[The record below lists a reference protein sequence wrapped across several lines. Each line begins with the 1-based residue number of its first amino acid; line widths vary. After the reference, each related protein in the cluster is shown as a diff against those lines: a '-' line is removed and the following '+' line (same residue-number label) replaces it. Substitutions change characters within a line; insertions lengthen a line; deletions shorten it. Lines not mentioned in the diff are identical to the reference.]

1 MAKNDIELVAKLGLS
16 LASSL
21 QVHSEANRRARQRLP
36 KLINLINST
45 ALTLIKVDDVIQ
57 ENALTKLCLEDITR
71 LTATCEKIYIGILI
85 MLVRQT
91 ESFVGDKEINEIPRE
106 ETGKYLQSI
115 AHTSVWLYESWESLE
130 VQLRYFRYRLTQIK
144 LELMLRYLLGSIAQ
158 HQMRAQ
164 TRVPGSFETE
174 NAIRQLAAQ
183 VAYKRASHYKFWS
196 KKVDKWTIIAPP
208 LASSNVSTT
217 DVNSTCSVS
226 STPTIA
232 VDTKIEEIKPVETIP
247 PAETQS
253 PELSKDIEVLPDTT
267 EETTSTPTQKDQQP
281 AKEPGP
287 SLLTA
292 TRDWIKRIVMPG
304 SHDEWKDQD
313 LEVWQIDLAAH
324 FNSIPIKTFKRL
336 ELDDKHV
343 RSALSKAT
351 SKSRWRKR
359 PGLLEQYDSLD
370 QRVRQRIDDGIDAA
384 KQSSAR
390 ERTWI
395 AMSTT
400 SPPLQNRPEAVV
412 QTDASICLFF
422 RLGDEVEPI
431 HVVELHTGK
440 RLTFPY
446 ASCKDLDS
454 LRKRLSS
461 LTLGYPAT
469 AILKEGKY
477 NFCTEDGTVILP
489 ETWESLRHPGMTLNI
504 QNYGTPIPPVFGGPR
519 PFHPTGGMRPNMTL
533 PPNVVTIGRPTTGTS
548 TSSSSS
554 SRRCTPLTIKEV
566 HREIEEMLQLSD
578 SWSPDP
584 DTMGTGLGRLL
595 GLWTNALDPHV
606 NVTEDSGSEW
616 SSSTVDSDCSSRD
629 ICD

>member
-1 MAKNDIELVAKLGLS
+1 MAHNDIEPVAKLGLS

-57 ENALTKLCLEDITR
+57 ENALTKLCLEDVTR
-71 LTATCEKIYIGILI
+71 LTATCEKVYIGILI

-115 AHTSVWLYESWESLE
+115 AHINVWRYESWESLE
-130 VQLRYFRYRLTQIK
+130 VQLGYFRYRLTQIK
-144 LELMLRYLLGSIAQ
+144 LELMLRYLLGSVAQ

-174 NAIRQLAAQ
+174 NAIRQLAGQ

-232 VDTKIEEIKPVETIP
+232 VDTKIEETKPVETIP

-253 PELSKDIEVLPDTT
+253 PELSKDTEVLADTT
-267 EETTSTPTQKDQQP
+267 AETTSTPTQKDQQP

-304 SHDEWKDQD
+304 SHDEWKNQD

-324 FNSIPIKTFKRL
+324 FNCAPTKTFKRL

-351 SKSRWRKR
+351 SKSRWRKC

-384 KQSSAR
+384 KQSSCR

-395 AMSTT
+395 AMSTA
-400 SPPLQNRPEAVV
+400 SPPLKNRYEAVV

-454 LRKRLSS
+454 LRKRLSC
-461 LTLGYPAT
+461 LTLGYPAS
-469 AILKEGKY
+469 AILKDGKY
-477 NFCTEDGTVILP
+477 NFCAEDGTVILP
-489 ETWESLRHPGMTLNI
+489 ESWESLRRPGMTLNI
-504 QNYGTPIPPVFGGPR
+504 QNYGTPIPPVFGGPTPFNRR
-519 PFHPTGGMRPNMTL
+519 PGMM
-533 PPNVVTIGRPTTGTS
+533 PPGPSNVVTVGPPCTSTT

-554 SRRCTPLTIKEV
+554 TRSYTSLTMKQV
-566 HREIEEMLQLSD
+566 HGEIEEMLHLSD

-584 DTMGTGLGRLL
+584 NTMGTGLGRLL

-606 NVTEDSGSEW
+606 NATEDSDSEW
-616 SSSTVDSDCSSRD
+616 SCSASDSDYCSNGSVSS
-629 ICD
+629 

>member
-1 MAKNDIELVAKLGLS
+1 MAHNDIEPVAKLGLN

-36 KLINLINST
+36 KLIDLINST

-57 ENALTKLCLEDITR
+57 ENALTKQCLEDVAR

-91 ESFVGDKEINEIPRE
+91 ESVVGDKEINEIPRE

-115 AHTSVWLYESWESLE
+115 AHINVWRYESWESLE

-144 LELMLRYLLGSIAQ
+144 LELMLRYLLGSVAL

-164 TRVPGSFETE
+164 TRVQGSFETE
-174 NAIRQLAAQ
+174 NTIRLMAEKLASQ
-183 VAYKRASHYKFWS
+183 RASHYKFWS

-208 LASSNVSTT
+208 PASSNVSIT

-247 PAETQS
+247 TAEIQS
-253 PELSKDIEVLPDTT
+253 SELSKDTEVLADTT
-267 EETTSTPTQKDQQP
+267 AETISTPTQMDQQP

-292 TRDWIKRIVMPG
+292 TRDWIKQNLMPG

-343 RSALSKAT
+343 RSALWKAT

-384 KQSSAR
+384 KQSSPR

-395 AMSTT
+395 AMSTA
-400 SPPLQNRPEAVV
+400 SPPLKNRYEAVV

-431 HVVELHTGK
+431 RVVELHTGK
-440 RLTFPY
+440 KLTFPY

-454 LRKRLSS
+454 LRKRLSCLS
-461 LTLGYPAT
+461 LGYPAS
-469 AILKEGKY
+469 AILKDGKY
-477 NFCTEDGTVILP
+477 NFCAEDGTVILP
-489 ETWESLRHPGMTLNI
+489 ESWESLRRPGMTLNI
-504 QNYGTPIPPVFGGPR
+504 QNYGTPIPPIFGGPTPFNRR
-519 PFHPTGGMRPNMTL
+519 PGMM
-533 PPNVVTIGRPTTGTS
+533 PPGPSNVVTVGPPCTSTT

-554 SRRCTPLTIKEV
+554 TRSYTSLTMKQV
-566 HREIEEMLQLSD
+566 HGEIEEMLHLSD

-606 NVTEDSGSEW
+606 NATEDSDSEW
-616 SSSTVDSDCSSRD
+616 SCSVSDSDYHSSGSVSS
-629 ICD
+629 